1 MKDSLTTKTIRF
13 LGKVILFLARTIEIL
28 STMLKFTIFVIFF
41 VGLFMGC
48 TIGIVDLFYPLG
60 HMEIPFWL
68 NILALVIGVGSIWL
82 ASDKLRAEDR
92 EYKKKMNELRN
103 NTWLDE

>member
-1 MKDSLTTKTIRF
+1 MIKTIRF
-13 LGKVILFLARTIEIL
+13 LGKVILFLARTIEVL
-28 STMLKFTIFVIFF
+28 STVLKFMVFVTFF

-48 TIGIVDLFYPLG
+48 AIGITDLFYPVG
-60 HMEIPFWL
+60 YTEIPLWL

-92 EYKKKMNELRN
+92 EYKKKMNGLRN
-103 NTWLDE
+103 DTWLDE